1 MPAKKY
7 KVKLSD
13 EERAELSEL
22 VSQGKGAARKLTHGR
37 ILLLADEN
45 REDGGWQDEQIA
57 AALGVG
63 RRTVER
69 VRQSC
74 VEAGLE
80 AALSHKKPRVP
91 RRKKLD
97 GAGEARL
104 IQLACSPSPDGR
116 ERWTLQMLADK
127 LIELE
132 IVESISDETVRTTL
146 KKTNSNRG

>member
-22 VSQGKGAARKLTHGR
+22 VSQGKGAARKFTHGR

-45 REDGGWQDEQIA
+45 REDGGWQDEQIV

-80 AALSHKKPRVP
+80 AALSHKKPRVQ

-116 ERWTLQMLADK
+116 EHWTLQMLADK